1 MSIQK
6 TFSNFKGKINKKT
19 SKALEEELKDIAE
32 YAVVISPVST
42 GAYVT
47 SFSIGKSG
55 FGGGRSKSSKDAP
68 KGQNTQA
75 KQQEGLA
82 NLNTDIKGLQ
92 IEKDLKAG
100 NARYTLR
107 NRSDHAQD
115 VEDGMTWQRTQGYH
129 VMAKVKRKFS

>member
-82 NLNTDIKGLQ
+82 NLDSDIKGLQ
-92 IEKDLKAG
+92 IEKDLEAG